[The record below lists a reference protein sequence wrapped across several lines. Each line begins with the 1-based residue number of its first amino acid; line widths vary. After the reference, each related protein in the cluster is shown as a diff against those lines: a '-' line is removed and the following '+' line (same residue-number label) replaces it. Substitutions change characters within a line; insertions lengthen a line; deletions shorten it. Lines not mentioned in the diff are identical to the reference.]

1 MKMNC
6 EKCGIE
12 LDEGEMG
19 ICYNCLSEMLNI

>member
-1 MKMNC
+1 MNC

-19 ICYNCLSEMLNI
+19 ICHNCLISMLDI